1 MQQTRLLLIA
11 ALMLLDLVLLTDAIL
26 PRSLRRQR
34 PSLARVPLQKMQTVR
49 HQLIE
54 KQSETHFGRINRK
67 YNSFQGFPEPLSN
80 YMDAQYYGEIGIGT
94 PAQSFKVVFDTG
106 SSNLWVPS
114 KKCPWTDIACL
125 LHNKYDSSKS
135 KTYTANG
142 TAFQIQYGTG
152 SMKGFLSDD
161 VVSIGDAQIKD
172 QLFAEA
178 TSEPG
183 ITFVAAK
190 FDGILGLAFDSISV
204 DGVPTVFSNIVAQNL
219 VQDPVFSFYLN
230 RDPDGNVGGE
240 IIFGGS
246 DPDHYEGNFTYV
258 PVTRQAYW
266 QFQMDGVGVQ
276 DANLNVCSKGCQA
289 IADTGT
295 SLIAGPSEDV
305 ASINSALGAIPLIK
319 GEYAF
324 DCAKVASLPPVNFT
338 IGGQQ
343 FQLTSDQ
350 YVLRVKQFFKEVC
363 LSGFIGMDIPAPA
376 GPLWILGDVFI
387 GPFYTEFDYGQKRI
401 GFAKSK

>member
-1 MQQTRLLLIA
+1 MQQKQLLLTA
-11 ALMLLDLVLLTDAIL
+11 ALMLLGLVLLTDAIL
-26 PRSLRRQR
+26 PLGFQRRA
-34 PSLARVPLQKMQTVR
+34 PSLMRVPMKKMQTVR

-54 KQSETHFGRINRK
+54 KRSETHFTRINRK
-67 YNSFQGFPEPLSN
+67 FNSFAGFPEPLSN
-80 YMDAQYYGEIGIGT
+80 YADAQYYGEIGIGT
-94 PAQSFKVVFDTG
+94 PEQKFKVVFDTG

-125 LHNKYDSSKS
+125 VHNKYDSSES
-135 KTYTANG
+135 SSYVANG

-152 SMKGFLSDD
+152 SMKGFLSED
-161 VVSIGDAQIKD
+161 SITIGDTEVKD

-183 ITFVAAK
+183 ITFLFAK

-219 VQDPVFSFYLN
+219 VQEPVFSFYLN
-230 RDPDGNVGGE
+230 RDPNGNVGGE

-258 PVTRQAYW
+258 PVTRAAYW

-276 DANLNVCSKGCQA
+276 GFNLGICSKGCQA

-295 SLIAGPSEDV
+295 SLLAGPSEDV
-305 ASINSALGAIPLIK
+305 AQINSALGAIPLIK

-324 DCAKVASLPPVNFT
+324 DCSKVDSLPPVNFT

-343 FQLTSDQ
+343 FALTSAQ
-350 YVLRVKQFFKEVC
+350 YVLRVKQIFKEVC
-363 LSGFIGMDIPAPA
+363 LSGFVGMDIPAPA

-387 GPFYTEFDYGQKRI
+387 GPYYTEFDYGQKRI
-401 GFAKSK
+401 GFALSK